1 MSDAQQQPSQPPPP
15 PSSSSPSTTQP
26 PPTTNSKEAPNK
38 AAQKSPTASLPDF
51 FALRFFLTSDPE
63 IEVEGEDGT
72 PTLVKV
78 SKVITDNEGTI
89 VESGEDA
96 NVIVISPLKVK
107 EKRKKKFRQP
117 NTSTALLLLLIIID
131 SFLCVVEGF
140 SLRDYEG
147 KIVVGS
153 QYIADTI
160 AAHKS
165 GKGKIYPY
173 PYPILSRC
181 FEGAVVACDDDVGQ
195 RIGRKLR
202 QYVELMGGIFVM
214 DSIPHET
221 KYFVY
226 ESSLSLKYQVAAQ
239 RSLVIVYPT
248 WIFGLV

>member
-26 PPTTNSKEAPNK
+26 PPTTNSKETPSK

-107 EKRKKKFRQP
+107 EKRKENFVNQTHPQRYYYC
-117 NTSTALLLLLIIID
+117 LLLLTPFHV
-131 SFLCVVEGF
+131 S
-140 SLRDYEG
+140 
-147 KIVVGS
+147 
-153 QYIADTI
+153 
-160 AAHKS
+160 
-165 GKGKIYPY
+165 
-173 PYPILSRC
+173 
-181 FEGAVVACDDDVGQ
+181 
-195 RIGRKLR
+195 
-202 QYVELMGGIFVM
+202 
-214 DSIPHET
+214 
-221 KYFVY
+221 
-226 ESSLSLKYQVAAQ
+226 
-239 RSLVIVYPT
+239 
-248 WIFGLV
+248 